1 MKKLLLVLVFLFN
14 GVLFAQNCSF
24 VATSGPSGA
33 VTFVPTF
40 TFPSG
45 IYSWDFGDNS
55 TGLSMGTIV
64 HTYNAMG
71 PFSVCMNVIDSMTGT
86 TCSYCDTVVVNS
98 PGISCNFQVFAN
110 PGSLIV
116 DFLCSP
122 PAGAYASWDF
132 GDGSVGTGNNPFH
145 TYPTIGSYTVT
156 LNIIDSA
163 TSNSL
168 CTSTQV
174 ATVASTTNN
183 CYFLAYQDS
192 MNQNMFYFYGSPAYP
207 GSTLVWDFGDS
218 SATGLGSSVNHVY
231 SQPGV
236 YQVCMTEMDS
246 SMAPLCQSCQMITI
260 AGSANCAFNYYI
272 DPVVNGLVTLTSLYN
287 GPQASIYWSIDN
299 GMPIIGS
306 VATVQLAPGA
316 HTVCMTAVDA
326 MGVLLCNSCQS
337 IVIST
342 PSTSCAAYFIASSL
356 GLTTSFIDLSSG
368 TSSATQFN
376 WSFGDGG
383 NSNTRFPQ
391 HTYSMPGIYQACLTI
406 TDSTCSDTYC
416 YSVLADSNNVNPG
429 PCQAQFVVLQV
440 APFDVVVIDLSTGSN
455 LSYSW
460 DFGDGNTS
468 MQQYPSHYYNTTGS
482 YVLCLTV
489 SNGLLGCSSTFCDTL
504 NVDSLGNVYR
514 SLQGFSINVVSAS
527 DFTAVGATPTSVGVE
542 LYPNPVKDQF
552 VIRQSNNSLGNATYR
567 ILSMQGSVYAQ
578 GVISGISNSINAS
591 FLPAGTYLLELHR
604 LDGSVFYH
612 RLVKN

>member
-1 MKKLLLVLVFLFN
+1 MKKLLLVFVLLFN
-14 GVLFAQNCSF
+14 GALFAQNCAF
-24 VATSGPSGA
+24 TATSGPSGA
-33 VTFVPTF
+33 VSFVPTF
-40 TFPSG
+40 TFSSG
-45 IYSWDFGDNS
+45 IFSWDFGDNS
-55 TGLSMGTIV
+55 TGMSMGTIV
-64 HTYNAMG
+64 HTYNSMG
-71 PFSVCMNVIDSMTGT
+71 PFAVCMTAVDSMTGM
-86 TCSYCDTVVVNS
+86 TCTFCDTVVVNTT
-98 PGISCNFQVFAN
+98 GLLCNFQVFAN

-122 PAGAYASWDF
+122 PAGAYAIWNF
-132 GDGSVGTGNNPFH
+132 GDGGVGTGNNPFH
-145 TYPTIGSYTVT
+145 TYPTVGSYTVT

-163 TSNSL
+163 TSNAL
-168 CTSTQV
+168 CTSFQV
-174 ATVASTTNN
+174 VSVSSATNN
-183 CYFLAYQDS
+183 CYFMAYQDS

-207 GSTLVWDFGDS
+207 TSTLVWDFGDS
-218 SATGLGSSVNHVY
+218 SATGLGSSVNHIY

-236 YQVCMTEMDS
+236 YQVCMYEMDS
-246 SMAPLCQSCQMITI
+246 SMQPICQSCQMITI

-272 DPVVNGLVTLTSLYN
+272 DPVGNGLVTLTSLYN

-299 GMPIIGS
+299 GMPMFGS
-306 VATVQLAPGA
+306 VVTVQLAPGA

-326 MGVLLCNSCQS
+326 LGVLLCNYCQP
-337 IVIST
+337 IAIA
-342 PSTSCAAYFIASSL
+342 PAPTSCAAYFVASSL
-356 GLTTSFIDLSSG
+356 GMTTSFIDLSSG
-368 TSSATQFN
+368 TSSTTQYN
-376 WSFGDGG
+376 WSFGDGM
-383 NSNTRFPQ
+383 NSYTRFPQ
-391 HTYSMPGIYQACLTI
+391 HTYTIPGNYQACLTI
-406 TDSTCSDTYC
+406 TDSNCTDTYC

-440 APFDVVVIDLSTGSN
+440 APFDVVIIDLSTGSN

-468 MQQYPSHYYNTTGS
+468 TQQYPSHYYNTTGS

-489 SNGLLGCSSTFCDTL
+489 SNGFLGCSSSFCDTL

-514 SLQGFSINVVSAS
+514 SLQGFSINVVSPS
-527 DFTAVGATPTSVGVE
+527 DFTSVGSAPSSDGLE

-552 VIRQSNNSLGNATYR
+552 VVRQVNTVGSHSTYR
-567 ILSMQGSVYAQ
+567 ILSSEV
-578 GVISGISNSINAS
+578 SNNINAS